1 MSKGSESTKDS
12 SYQTPRERPRPSL
25 TNYRNFAYNIL
36 KYLEDDIVG
45 DKEIP
50 QNQLLCVKCLEEI
63 TVDFPKDTVFCHVNT
78 PCIMI
83 ALPILI
89 KELSSET
96 SQDSEVMEK
105 GTGDFFDLYNSI
117 INMEGQE
124 EIAKRDVIKS
134 YFNFG
139 KALDDCFNYYKKDNP
154 KRTAQALVNKKVW
167 EQLPNVSDDA
177 LRKKKERALKIFEL
191 FNEIGEDKIQKIKSF
206 SASSISKL
214 D

>member
-1 MSKGSESTKDS
+1 MFPVEQSSSTAQKKRSNESTENRLARK
-12 SYQTPRERPRPSL
+12 
-25 TNYRNFAYNIL
+25 
-36 KYLEDDIVG
+36 
-45 DKEIP
+45 
-50 QNQLLCVKCLEEI
+50 
-63 TVDFPKDTVFCHVNT
+63 PKRV
-78 PCIMI
+78 
-83 ALPILI
+83 
-89 KELSSET
+89 
-96 SQDSEVMEK
+96 DSEVMEK